1 MRSTRVNEKNKNAHK
16 GILNNIKNV
25 LNRNKLGELLV
36 LQGKITPYELK
47 HALKSQQDTGKPL
60 GKILQ
65 DLNLISKNQLSRL
78 LFKQRVLRI
87 AATSMLYI
95 MSCGSFVKTS
105 NAAEIKDVPAKIILA
120 SASSTTFKSIGN
132 YPALFGAKEKKST
145 NLKAFTKWTGMF
157 ERFDRDLKKSKS
169 KRVIKAFK
177 AEISKYRSDSI
188 YDMSRKVNTMMNKKK
203 YIVDS
208 KNWGKSDYWAT
219 PIEFMTRGGDCEDY
233 AIAKYAALRMLGV
246 PESRMR
252 IAIVQD
258 MKKNTPHAI
267 LIVYSEK
274 GAILL
279 DNQIDDI
286 RYTSSI
292 RHYKP
297 IFSINRVA
305 WWLHTVPK
313 KASSTIVASA
323 K

>member
-1 MRSTRVNEKNKNAHK
+1 MSNTRVKEKNKNTQK
-16 GILNNIKNV
+16 GILNNIKNI
-25 LNRNKLGELLV
+25 LNRNKLGEILV
-36 LQGKITPYELK
+36 LQGKITPYELRNAIK
-47 HALKSQQDTGKPL
+47 IQQNTGKPL

-65 DLNLISKNQLSRL
+65 DLGLISKNQLSRL
-78 LFKQRVLRI
+78 LLKQKILRI
-87 AATSMLYI
+87 TTASMLYI
-95 MSCGSFVKTS
+95 MSCIGFTKTS
-105 NAAEIKDVPAKIILA
+105 NASEIKDVPAKIILA
-120 SASSTTFKSIGN
+120 SASGTTFKSIEN

-145 NLKAFTKWTGMF
+145 NLKAFTKWTSMF
-157 ERFDRDLKKSKS
+157 KRFDRDLKKPES
-169 KRVIKAFK
+169 KRIINAFK

-188 YDMSRKVNTMMNKKK
+188 YDMSRKVNTMMNKKR
-203 YIVDS
+203 YILDN

-233 AIAKYAALRMLGV
+233 AIAKYVALRMLGV
-246 PESRMR
+246 PENRMR

-286 RYTSSI
+286 RYTNSI

-313 KASSTIVASA
+313 KASSTIIASA

>member
-16 GILNNIKNV
+16 GILNNIKHV
-25 LNRNKLGELLV
+25 INRNKLGELLV

-47 HALKSQQDTGKPL
+47 HALKTQQDTGKPL

-65 DLNLISKNQLSRL
+65 ELNLISKNQLSRL

-87 AATSMLYI
+87 AATSMLYM
-95 MSCGSFVKTS
+95 MSCSSFVKTS

-120 SASSTTFKSIGN
+120 SASGTTFKSIGN
-132 YPALFGAKEKKST
+132 HPALFGAKEKKST
-145 NLKAFTKWTGMF
+145 NLKAFTKWTSMF

-246 PESRMR
+246 PENRMR

-286 RYTSSI
+286 RYTSNI

-305 WWLHTVPK
+305 WWLHTVPQ
-313 KASSTIVASA
+313 KASNTIIAAA